1 MSSCIGAIMTKSLF
15 QQIIIKPSIA
25 GIYLAIILLLLGGGT
40 GESLQAQS
48 ISNVGTTAASFL
60 KVGVGARA
68 LAMGEAYTTLAEDAS
83 GVFWNPG
90 AIANLEKTQAQYFH
104 EGYLADI
111 AYDFG
116 AISLPVSGLGTMS
129 AFLGYMNFGEIERTS
144 VQNQDGTGEKVSAS
158 SFVFGLSY
166 ARGLTDRFSIGG
178 NIKYVHEGIW
188 HSTADG
194 YAFDIGL
201 LYKTFFKNIRIGMSI
216 SNFGSRMKMEGRDMQ
231 VQHDIDASVAG
242 NNPNINAHLDTDE
255 FPMPVLFRV
264 GLSANITKDMFDISG
279 TDWIVAVDAVHP
291 SDNNEY
297 INAGTEL
304 TLFNRLIALRTGFRQ
319 YLLDDRLGGPTFGA
333 GVQLESGGS
342 QIGVDFASISY
353 GGWFGYKNVLTLIVS
368 F

>member
-15 QQIIIKPSIA
+15 KRTKIKPYTA
-25 GIYLAIILLLLGGGT
+25 GTFFVIILLFFSGDIGG
-40 GESLQAQS
+40 SLQAQS

-90 AIANLEKTQAQYFH
+90 ATANLQKMQAQYFH
-104 EGYLADI
+104 QSYLADI

-116 AISLPVSGLGTMS
+116 VVSMPLGGFGTVG
-129 AFLGYMNFGEIERTS
+129 AFLGNMDFGEIDRTS
-144 VQNQDGTGEKVSAS
+144 IQYPDGTGEKASAS

-166 ARGLTDRFSIGG
+166 ARALTDRFSIGG
-178 NIKYVHEGIW
+178 NMKYVHEGIW
-188 HSTADG
+188 HSTASG

-216 SNFGSRMKMEGRDMQ
+216 SNFGSRLKMDGRDMQ
-231 VQHDIDASVAG
+231 VQHDIDATVAG
-242 NNPNINAHLDTDE
+242 NNPNINGHLDTDE

-264 GLSANITKDMFDISG
+264 GLSGNITKDILGMSE

-291 SDNNEY
+291 SDNKEY
-297 INAGTEL
+297 VNVGTEL
-304 TLFNRLIALRTGFRQ
+304 ALLNRLLALRGGFRQ
-319 YLLDDRLGGPTFGA
+319 YLLDDREGGPTFGA

-342 QIGVDFASISY
+342 QVGVDFAAISY
-353 GGWFGYKNVLTLIVS
+353 GRFGYKNVLTLIVS

>member
-1 MSSCIGAIMTKSLF
+1 MKKSLF
-15 QQIIIKPSIA
+15 QQIKSKPLTAGIFFAAFFLLIA
-25 GIYLAIILLLLGGGT
+25 GGIGGFVW
-40 GESLQAQS
+40 AQS

-68 LAMGEAYTTLAEDAS
+68 LAMGEAYTTLAEDAT

-90 AIANLEKTQAQYFH
+90 ATANLEKTQAQYFH
-104 EGYLADI
+104 QSYLADI

-116 AISLPVSGLGTMS
+116 VLSMPVNGFGTVG

-144 VQNQDGTGEKVSAS
+144 IQFPDGTGEKASAS
-158 SFVFGLSY
+158 SFVIGLSY
-166 ARGLTDRFSIGG
+166 ARALTDRFSIGG
-178 NIKYVHEGIW
+178 NVKYVQEGIW
-188 HSTADG
+188 HSTASG

-216 SNFGSRMKMEGRDMQ
+216 SNFGSRMQMDGRDMQ
-231 VQHDIDASVAG
+231 VQHDIDPSVAG
-242 NNPNINAHLDTDE
+242 NNPNINGHLDTDE

-264 GLSANITKDMFDISG
+264 GLSSNITKDILDMSG

-297 INAGTEL
+297 VNAGTEVA
-304 TLFNRLIALRTGFRQ
+304 LFNRLIALRGGFRQ
-319 YLLDDRLGGPTFGA
+319 YLLEDREGGLTLGIGLQF
-333 GVQLESGGS
+333 ESGYG
-342 QIGVDFASISY
+342 QIGIDFAAIDY
-353 GGWFGYKNVLTLIVS
+353 GRFGYKNVLTLVVS